1 MPANV
6 SGSLCVALEI
16 FEGGVHHVPETG
28 SIQTRIGDRQT
39 ANGGYPG
46 WTPRPSQSRQPIEQQ
61 RRTVFRGT
69 QRPRRGHCT
78 NAAQR
83 FSTGHRGSSVLPNGR
98 RGERGM
104 SQELHAERGGVAD
117 SISAGTL

>member
-39 ANGGYPG
+39 ADILVGRLDRANPA
-46 WTPRPSQSRQPIEQQ
+46 SQSNSSVTRSSEEH
-61 RRTVFRGT
+61 
-69 QRPRRGHCT
+69 RGHDEGIVPM
-78 NAAQR
+78 QP
-83 FSTGHRGSSVLPNGR
+83 RGSQPVTVEAASSR
-98 RGERGM
+98 T
-104 SQELHAERGGVAD
+104 AVAAN
-117 SISAGTL
+117 AG